1 MKIHEIDVT
10 QNIIKKWKTVKMMKN
25 KYDKKRDKFI
35 LKNISK
41 NEMSKKEPKTQ
52 KKKKYQY

>member
-25 KYDKKRDKFI
+25 KYDK
-35 LKNISK
+35 
-41 NEMSKKEPKTQ
+41 NETNSF
-52 KKKKYQY
+52 